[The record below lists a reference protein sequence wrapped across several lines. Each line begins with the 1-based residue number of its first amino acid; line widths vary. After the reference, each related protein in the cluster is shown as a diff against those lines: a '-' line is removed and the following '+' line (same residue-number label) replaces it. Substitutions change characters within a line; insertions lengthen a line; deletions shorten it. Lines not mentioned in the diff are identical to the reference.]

1 MDPWLQIQR
10 CCMLEEG
17 CLFLCLVSSEVIIL
31 IGWLIAP
38 LRSVSMVWE
47 GWSGL
52 DVVKETDN
60 TVSTQHNGTY
70 IKKQSGSGQNAN
82 ANSFNFTV
90 LRPQQNTPK
99 NNLYWSNTLHDSKS
113 ENDASRALFQWLLSS
128 RRWKKIRVSSCLEH
142 SISINMLKISASA
155 ADFLCKQVL
164 ISYSVL
170 LLKYISGLNIFL
182 VVVHLSQKSTNC
194 TFMTLI

>member
-1 MDPWLQIQR
+1 MDWTHNYKYKR

-52 DVVKETDN
+52 DVVIETDN

-82 ANSFNFTV
+82 ANSFNFNV
-90 LRPQQNTPK
+90 LGPQQNTPK
-99 NNLYWSNTLHDSKS
+99 NNLYWSNTFPANKMIQSLEMMLPVHCFSHYLVVGGGKKS
-113 ENDASRALFQWLLSS
+113 EFQAVW
-128 RRWKKIRVSSCLEH
+128 
-142 SISINMLKISASA
+142 
-155 ADFLCKQVL
+155 
-164 ISYSVL
+164 
-170 LLKYISGLNIFL
+170 NIA
-182 VVVHLSQKSTNC
+182 
-194 TFMTLI
+194 